1 MVRQKACRNSTK
13 RMNASGTIDEAQR
26 LARRVIETERGK
38 VGGSVPLAIFRASS
52 LYGVDENA
60 LEALWHRRARKF
72 VKAHIL
78 DRLRQIDTWLEER
91 AAREREI
98 IRETAESLERSGSP
112 AARLARQIAEMA
124 NTKD

>member
-1 MVRQKACRNSTK
+1 
-13 RMNASGTIDEAQR
+13 MNAVATIDEAQR

-38 VGGSVPLAIFRASS
+38 VGGNVPLAIYRASS
-52 LYGVDENA
+52 LYGVDENS

-78 DRLRQIDTWLEER
+78 DRLRQIDTWLEEK
-91 AAREREI
+91 AERERTI

-112 AARLARQIAEMA
+112 AAGLARKIAELA
-124 NTKD
+124 DSKD